1 MSLVSTLAR
10 VAMGVALAKGVSHI
24 ARNGLPG
31 SARAGSAPQQPGVG
45 GRAGGA
51 GSGLEG
57 MMDEILGRGRGTG
70 GSPAG
75 GMAQAGSPRGSG
87 MGTGGM
93 SSGGMGSG
101 GMGSGG
107 MGSGG
112 GIGDLLGGGLGSIL
126 SQLGGSRAPGRTGPA
141 PGGLGD
147 LLGSLTGRSGG
158 GGIGGLLGGLVA
170 GGAGSGG
177 LGAILNRVAAR
188 ADEPAA
194 AQAPTIEHPAPEQ
207 EMAAA
212 VMISAMVQAAKCDGT
227 LDDAERE
234 RLMQHMGD
242 ADPAEVKFVNDLLAA
257 PVDLDGLVRQVP
269 RGMEEQVYLM
279 SLMAIDVDSPAE
291 TDYLTRLAQ
300 ALGIASDRVD
310 DIHRTAGVPTLS
322 A

>member
-31 SARAGSAPQQPGVG
+31 SARAGSAPQQPGTG

-93 SSGGMGSG
+93 GSG

-126 SQLGGSRAPGRTGPA
+126 SQLGGSRAPGPDRPRARRARRPPGLADGNKRGRRDRRA
-141 PGGLGD
+141 P
-147 LLGSLTGRSGG
+147 
-158 GGIGGLLGGLVA
+158 GGLVA

-194 AQAPTIEHPAPEQ
+194 AQPPTIEHPAPRAGDGGGRHDFRHGAGR
-207 EMAAA
+207 EM
-212 VMISAMVQAAKCDGT
+212 
-227 LDDAERE
+227 R
-234 RLMQHMGD
+234 RH
-242 ADPAEVKFVNDLLAA
+242 
-257 PVDLDGLVRQVP
+257 
-269 RGMEEQVYLM
+269 
-279 SLMAIDVDSPAE
+279 
-291 TDYLTRLAQ
+291 
-300 ALGIASDRVD
+300 
-310 DIHRTAGVPTLS
+310 AG
-322 A
+322 